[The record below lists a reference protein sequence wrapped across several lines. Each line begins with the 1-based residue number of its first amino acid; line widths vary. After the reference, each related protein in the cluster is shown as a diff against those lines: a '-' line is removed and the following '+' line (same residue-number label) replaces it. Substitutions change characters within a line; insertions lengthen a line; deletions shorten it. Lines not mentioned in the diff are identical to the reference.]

1 MQAEVKAQSD
11 TLEENV
17 SDTIVILDFKM
28 YSFVILITCGQSY
41 DM

>member
-17 SDTIVILDFKM
+17 SDTIVFCKLKFLA
-28 YSFVILITCGQSY
+28 S
-41 DM
+41 

>member
-17 SDTIVILDFKM
+17 SDTIVLLLLKN
-28 YSFVILITCGQSY
+28 YSFVI
-41 DM
+41 

>member
-17 SDTIVILDFKM
+17 SDTIVNLD
-28 YSFVILITCGQSY
+28 SLFVAKGS
-41 DM
+41 